1 MTAATPALTV
11 YGVFTIGTDY
21 YDTDPLLH
29 TLYAS
34 QEQADA
40 AAAFLRAQ
48 VEGEDSGFA
57 GDPLYDQ
64 VEVQAL
70 TVR

>member
-1 MTAATPALTV
+1 MTATAPALTV
-11 YGVFTIGTDY
+11 YGVFTMGTDY
-21 YDTDPLLH
+21 YDTDLLLH

-34 QEQADA
+34 REQADA

-48 VEGEDSGFA
+48 VEDEDSGFA
-57 GDPLYDQ
+57 GEPLYDQ